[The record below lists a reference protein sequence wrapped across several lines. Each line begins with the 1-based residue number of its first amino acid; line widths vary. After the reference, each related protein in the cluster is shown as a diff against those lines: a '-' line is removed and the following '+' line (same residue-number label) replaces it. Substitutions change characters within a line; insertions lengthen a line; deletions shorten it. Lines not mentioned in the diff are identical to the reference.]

1 MSSSLRYSLISIL
14 LTPIVT
20 CVTMRLKAL
29 FCDSY
34 SRMPVLFRTDMHLVI
49 STNVIAQILILLWSE
64 VLPVNVEL
72 LLALDVLLGLG
83 IEHWLLRLVYSE
95 ETGHYHVAGAYA
107 RQKLR
112 RRYGVTLSLAIL
124 IRSSCAAL
132 SSALHVPLRVRP
144 AWQQLV
150 AVLLLYVIVR
160 TLLADCVGHARE
172 PSTAVHIEEEEIQT
186 NSFVI
191 TDEEEEEDDLGSDVL

>member
-1 MSSSLRYSLISIL
+1 MSSSLQYGLISIL

-20 CVTMRLKAL
+20 CVTMRLKTL

-49 STNVIAQILILLWSE
+49 STNVIAQLLILLWSE
-64 VLPVNVEL
+64 VLPVSVEL

-160 TLLADCVGHARE
+160 TLLVDCVGHARE
-172 PSTAVHIEEEEIQT
+172 PAAAVDVDVDEGEIQT

-191 TDEEEEEDDLGSDVL
+191 TDEEEDELSSDVL